1 MGFIKMKRHMAS
13 SLGDCLVGIVS
24 HFLSNYCIRYFSS
37 TTLMH
42 IYHMPGLL
50 SGGESTE
57 MNEIQTSIS
66 KSYCPVKL
74 CVESPKSDTQ
84 V

>member
-1 MGFIKMKRHMAS
+1 
-13 SLGDCLVGIVS
+13 
-24 HFLSNYCIRYFSS
+24 
-37 TTLMH
+37 MH
-42 IYHMPGLL
+42 IYHMPGLF

-57 MNEIQTSIS
+57 MNEIQTLIS
-66 KSYCPVKL
+66 KSYCPVEL